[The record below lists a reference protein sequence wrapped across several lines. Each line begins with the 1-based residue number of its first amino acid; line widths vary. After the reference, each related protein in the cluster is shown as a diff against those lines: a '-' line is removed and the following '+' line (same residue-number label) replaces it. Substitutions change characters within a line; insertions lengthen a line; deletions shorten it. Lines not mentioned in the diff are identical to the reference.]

1 MIDNAKL
8 EATREAA
15 SAKVAELEQRFSC
28 KVHPLV
34 FGVPETGEILVG
46 YFKEPPR
53 TVKMRVMDK
62 GLTQPITAASEIV
75 DAYLIKEESD
85 SRIYDEKS
93 DNDKYY
99 IGATYAAYALV
110 TMSVNQFK
118 KKSN

>member
-62 GLTQPITAASEIV
+62 GLTQPFTAASDIV
-75 DAYLIKEESD
+75 DAYMIKEESD
-85 SRIYDEKS
+85 PRIYSDEPKN
-93 DNDKYY
+93 DNFYM
-99 IGATYAAYALV
+99 GASLAAYESIKLA
-110 TMSVNQFK
+110 VNMFK
-118 KKSN
+118 KK